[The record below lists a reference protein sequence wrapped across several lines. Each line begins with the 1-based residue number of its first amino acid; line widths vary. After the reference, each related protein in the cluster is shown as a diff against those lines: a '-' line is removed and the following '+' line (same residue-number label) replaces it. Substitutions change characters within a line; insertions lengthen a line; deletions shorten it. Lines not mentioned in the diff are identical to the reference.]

1 MATRSGSTASS
12 NGKRWSALSLLA
24 ASATLLTACGGS
36 SGSAAAPAAGTS
48 SAAAPAATSAA
59 APAATSA
66 AAAATSAA
74 GGSSAAAPT
83 SAAAATSAAT
93 SDEKVTLTWWHN
105 ATADPGK
112 SYFQAVAAAYTKL
125 HPNVTFKIQPIQNE
139 QLDTK
144 LSLGL
149 ESGNPPD
156 IIQSNGGGKLAA
168 YVKAGKI
175 QDLTAATSSW
185 ISTIGATVSG
195 WEVGGKVYGIP
206 FSTGVVGFWYNK
218 DQFTKAGITTPPATW
233 ADLITDVGKL
243 KAAGEAPIAVGAKDK
258 WPVAF
263 YWDYLAIRECS
274 KTILDTAIATEKI
287 TDPCWTKAGTDL
299 QQLVAAKPFQT
310 GFLGTPA
317 QTGAGSSAG
326 LIANDKAAMELQ
338 GHWDP
343 GVFSGLTSNKNFE
356 SNIGW
361 FPFPNLPGAPGV
373 AGAALGGGDG
383 FSCTAKA
390 PPACADFLHFLM
402 SKANQT
408 ELGANG
414 FGLPT
419 VAGAEVGLKDPN
431 LIALLKFR
439 NSAPLV
445 QNYLD
450 TTFGVDVGNALNDAV
465 TGLIAGSTKPA
476 DVAKAVSDA
485 AASQ

>member
-1 MATRSGSTASS
+1 MATRSDTTARS
-12 NGKRWSALSLLA
+12 RVRALPALSLLT
-24 ASATLLTACGGS
+24 ASAALLTACGGS
-36 SGSAAAPAAGTS
+36 SSSSATPSGGTS
-48 SAAAPAATSAA
+48 TSGT
-59 APAATSA
+59 ATSA
-66 AAAATSAA
+66 AAAATSKAA
-74 GGSSAAAPT
+74 ASSAAPAGATSGPAPT
-83 SAAAATSAAT
+83 SAATGG
-93 SDEKVTLTWWHN
+93 KPVTLTWWHN

-112 SYFQAVAAAYTKL
+112 SYFQGVADAYTKA
-125 HPNVTFKIQPIQNE
+125 HPNVTFKILPIQNE

-175 QDLTAATSSW
+175 QDLTDATKSW
-185 ISTIGATVSG
+185 ISTIGATGSG
-195 WEVGGKVYGIP
+195 WQVDGKVYGIP

-233 ADLITDVGKL
+233 TDLIADVGKL
-243 KAAGEAPIAVGAKDK
+243 KTAGETPIAIGAKDK
-258 WPVAF
+258 WPTAF

-274 KTILDTAIATEKI
+274 KDILDKAISTMKI
-287 TDPCWTKAGTDL
+287 DDPCWTKAGTDL

-326 LIANDKAAMELQ
+326 LVANDKAAMELM

-356 SNIGW
+356 ANIGW
-361 FPFPNLPGAPGV
+361 FPFPNVDGAPGV
-373 AGAALGGGDG
+373 PGAALGGGDG
-383 FSCTAKA
+383 FSCTSKA
-390 PPACADFLHFLM
+390 PPECADFLKFLM
-402 SKANQT
+402 SKDNQT
-408 ELGANG
+408 QLGSTG

-419 VAGAEVGLKDPN
+419 VAGAETGLKDPN
-431 LIALLKFR
+431 LVTLLKFR
-439 NSAPLV
+439 NAAPLV

-450 TTFGVDVGNALNDAV
+450 TTFGVNVGNALNDAV
-465 TGLIAGSTKPA
+465 VGLLAGSSKPS
-476 DVAKAVSDA
+476 DIAKAVSDA

>member
-12 NGKRWSALSLLA
+12 NGRRLSALSLIA
-24 ASATLLTACGGS
+24 ASATLLSACGGS
-36 SGSAAAPAAGTS
+36 SGSTAATASSAGTSSAATSAAAPATSAAAGTS
-48 SAAAPAATSAA
+48 SAAAASSAPATS
-59 APAATSA
+59 
-66 AAAATSAA
+66 
-74 GGSSAAAPT
+74 
-83 SAAAATSAAT
+83 AAATSAAT
-93 SDEKVTLTWWHN
+93 GGKPVTLTWWHN
-105 ATADPGK
+105 STADPGK
-112 SYFQAVAAAYTKL
+112 SYFQGVADAYTKA
-125 HPNVTFKIQPIQNE
+125 HPNVTIKILPIQNE

-144 LSLGL
+144 LALGL
-149 ESGNPPD
+149 ESGNPPS

-185 ISTIGATVSG
+185 ISSIGATGSG
-195 WEVGGKVYGIP
+195 WQVGGKVYGIP
-206 FSTGVVGFWYNK
+206 FSSGVVGFWYNK

-243 KAAGEAPIAVGAKDK
+243 KTAGETPIAIGAKDK
-258 WPVAF
+258 WPTAF

-274 KTILDTAIATEKI
+274 KSILDTAIATMKI

-299 QQLVAAKPFQT
+299 QQLIAAKPFQT

-326 LIANDKAAMELQ
+326 LVANDKAAMELM

-343 GVFSGLTSNKNFE
+343 GVFSGLTSNKKFE
-356 SNIGW
+356 DNIGW
-361 FPFPNLPGAPGV
+361 FPFPNVDGAPGV
-373 AGAALGGGDG
+373 PGAALGGGDG

-390 PPACADFLHFLM
+390 PPECADFLKFLM
-402 SKANQT
+402 SKDNQT
-408 ELGANG
+408 QLGSIG

-431 LIALLKFR
+431 LITLLKFR

-450 TTFGVDVGNALNDAV
+450 TTFGVNVGNALNDAV
-465 TGLIAGSTKPA
+465 VGLLAGTVKP
-476 DVAKAVSDA
+476 DGIAKAVADA

>member
-1 MATRSGSTASS
+1 MATRSGSTA
-12 NGKRWSALSLLA
+12 RRRARLLPTLSLLT
-24 ASATLLTACGGS
+24 ASAALLTACGGS
-36 SGSAAAPAAGTS
+36 SSTASPAGGTTAAATKAAGTS
-48 SAAAPAATSAA
+48 SAAPAPAASTT
-59 APAATSA
+59 PAST
-66 AAAATSAA
+66 
-74 GGSSAAAPT
+74 AAAPT
-83 SAAAATSAAT
+83 TAAAGG
-93 SDEKVTLTWWHN
+93 KPVTLTWWHN

-112 SYFQAVAAAYTKL
+112 SYFQAVADAYTKA
-125 HPNVTFKIQPIQNE
+125 HPNVTFKILPIQNE

-144 LSLGL
+144 LQLGL
-149 ESGNPPD
+149 ESGTPPD

-175 QDLTAATSSW
+175 QDLTAATQSW
-185 ISTIGATVSG
+185 ISTIGATGSG
-195 WEVGGKVYGIP
+195 WDVGGKVYGIP

-233 ADLITDVGKL
+233 TDLIADVGKL
-243 KAAGEAPIAVGAKDK
+243 KAAKETPIAIGAKDK
-258 WPVAF
+258 WPTAF

-274 KTILDTAIATEKI
+274 KSILDTAIATFKI

-326 LIANDKAAMELQ
+326 LVANDKAAMELM

-356 SNIGW
+356 ANIGW
-361 FPFPNLPGAPGV
+361 FPFPNLPGSPGV

-383 FSCTAKA
+383 FSCTSKA
-390 PPACADFLHFLM
+390 PPECADFLHFLM

-450 TTFGVDVGNALNDAV
+450 TTFGVNVGNALNDAV
-465 TGLIAGSTKPA
+465 VGLLAGSTKPA
-476 DVAKAVSDA
+476 DIAKAVSDA